1 VEEEDEKMWRMYSRW
16 MRMRRSGGGGVV
28 VVVVT
33 VVVVVAVDTFDCLYI
48 CIGDGGGP
56 PRSPSIRT
64 RANVAEVTGWRF
76 TFPSWDPPNLSIHWE
91 THRSVSTPFRQRQR
105 TAMLLLFVSNPTR
118 RHRHLHCLYYFK
130 RKHRGTRT
138 KF

>member
-1 VEEEDEKMWRMYSRW
+1 MEEEDEKMWRMYSRW
-16 MRMRRSGGGGVV
+16 MRMRRSGGGGV
-28 VVVVT
+28 

-76 TFPSWDPPNLSIHWE
+76 TFPSWYPPNLSIRWE
-91 THRSVSTPFRQRQR
+91 THRKRINAVSPTSTNGNATTVR
-105 TAMLLLFVSNPTR
+105 LKSNPTTPTSALPVLLQTETSR
-118 RHRHLHCLYYFK
+118 NEDKILRYNC
-130 RKHRGTRT
+130 
-138 KF
+138 